1 MLTIDDLGLAR
12 CRVGFPANATERLL
26 SIEFGLW
33 FGNDGPDGPVPLAS
47 MSNTR
52 LEHLVAWLGR
62 AARAQPAYVEAAEDK
77 VDKWTEA
84 AYFVAWHRLASDEL
98 ARRTAARV
106 VIHDRRPSRARG

>member
-1 MLTIDDLGLAR
+1 MMTLHELGLAR
-12 CRVGFPANATERLL
+12 CNVGFPANATERL

-33 FGNDGPDGPVPLAS
+33 FGNDGPAPLAI

-52 LEHLVAWLGR
+52 LEHLVSWLGR

-84 AYFVAWHRLASDEL
+84 AYFVAWHRIASVEL
-98 ARRTAARV
+98 ERRRAERV
-106 VIHDRRPSRARG
+106 VIHDRRPARGRG